1 MGLGHRLRPPG
12 EPRTPRRCH
21 PITASSAISYACSP
35 VTVVPATIA
44 ASDIL
49 ALNPDGIFLSN
60 GPGDPAATGTYA
72 VPLIRDLIEHGIPT
86 SGICLGHRMLGIA
99 VAGAARG
106 RCTRAT
112 MVPITRSK
120 DLKTRKVEIASMN
133 HGFAVDRASL
143 LPDPTCG
150 CSTAPTAA
158 SHSGTG
164 RCSRCRPFETS
175 LGPRDSHYLFERFA
189 QLMRTNRHDAR
200 DELLLR

>member
-1 MGLGHRLRPPG
+1 MRLIDGSTSTHSSGSRGYDADGDHCATFSLGRNAMGLGHRLRPPA

-86 SGICLGHRMLGIA
+86 FGICLGHRMLGIA

-112 MVPITRSK
+112 
-120 DLKTRKVEIASMN
+120 
-133 HGFAVDRASL
+133 
-143 LPDPTCG
+143 
-150 CSTAPTAA
+150 
-158 SHSGTG
+158 
-164 RCSRCRPFETS
+164 
-175 LGPRDSHYLFERFA
+175 
-189 QLMRTNRHDAR
+189 
-200 DELLLR
+200 